1 MISRNCSVLGRAMIS
16 QRILSVKLNVP
27 ELKIVKRKIFDEVLV
42 GY

>member
-1 MISRNCSVLGRAMIS
+1 MLGRAMIS

-27 ELKIVKRKIFDEVLV
+27 ELKTVNCKIFDEVIV